1 MDQDKPCDD
10 RAAWPFMAPFIAVY
24 ALLFI
29 YPTWRMIAS
38 SFTDASLTLPGSG
51 WARKTIGGWSA
62 IRPSGALS
70 STRTTSPFS
79 PSSRARFLGWSWR
92 WRSIGSVASGRA
104 SSWRDPLAVANSPM
118 MNVAVAM
125 GANFTALGAGYLAAS
140 VLAGLP
146 TAIVYLLFQ
155 RRVTQAVIM
164 SAGVKG

>member
-1 MDQDKPCDD
+1 
-10 RAAWPFMAPFIAVY
+10 
-24 ALLFI
+24 
-29 YPTWRMIAS
+29 
-38 SFTDASLTLPGSG
+38 
-51 WARKTIGGWSA
+51 
-62 IRPSGALS
+62 
-70 STRTTSPFS
+70 
-79 PSSRARFLGWSWR
+79 
-92 WRSIGSVASGRA
+92 
-104 SSWRDPLAVANSPM
+104 M